1 MMDLPSLLRAQD
13 DNLSQMQGLLAEEFD
28 LLKAHRA
35 LALPALAD
43 RKQQLL
49 VAIETWTRLWRS
61 YPTCSNSWAPSRPS
75 QALQKPSWKPVR
87 SRTTSMDVCSNSAL
101 SPPPSRQLPQQAQR
115 QQLLTYDAKG
125 NTRSGTRS
133 FRDQGLISSPLLISS
148 PCQPS
153 SEHQLHQGFSI
164 LAGMD
169 AHAPSS

>member
-49 VAIETWTRLWRS
+49 VAIETLDKTLAEL
-61 YPTCSNSWAPSRPS
+61 PDLQQQLDAFPSEL
-75 QALQKPSWKPVR
+75 QALQAKLGACQEQNDLNGRLLELSIISNRRLASFLSKLK
-87 SRTTSMDVCSNSAL
+87 DSNS
-101 SPPPSRQLPQQAQR
+101 
-115 QQLLTYDAKG
+115 LTYDAKG

-133 FRDQGLISSPLLISS
+133 LGIK
-148 PCQPS
+148 
-153 SEHQLHQGFSI
+153 
-164 LAGMD
+164 A
-169 AHAPSS
+169 

>member
-49 VAIETWTRLWRS
+49 VAIEMLDKTLAEL
-61 YPTCSNSWAPSRPS
+61 PD
-75 QALQKPSWKPVR
+75 LQ
-87 SRTTSMDVCSNSAL
+87 
-101 SPPPSRQLPQQAQR
+101 
-115 QQLLTYDAKG
+115 QQLGAFPTQLQSLQAKLEACQEQNNLNGRLLELSNVSNRRLASFLSKLRDSSSLTYDAKG

-133 FRDQGLISSPLLISS
+133 FGIK
-148 PCQPS
+148 
-153 SEHQLHQGFSI
+153 
-164 LAGMD
+164 A
-169 AHAPSS
+169 

>member
-49 VAIETWTRLWRS
+49 VAIETLDKTLAEL
-61 YPTCSNSWAPSRPS
+61 PD
-75 QALQKPSWKPVR
+75 LQ
-87 SRTTSMDVCSNSAL
+87 
-101 SPPPSRQLPQQAQR
+101 
-115 QQLLTYDAKG
+115 QQLGAFPTQLQSLQAKLEACQEQNNLNGRLLELSIVSNRRLASFLSKLRDSSSLTYDAKG

-133 FRDQGLISSPLLISS
+133 FGIK
-148 PCQPS
+148 
-153 SEHQLHQGFSI
+153 
-164 LAGMD
+164 A
-169 AHAPSS
+169 